1 MKRLIIL
8 ALVTFF
14 SYNISF
20 GQNVEKETQAYT
32 IVQVLTP
39 QTVFGDFKITIFY
52 GNEKIEEYKSV
63 KYNKENRENM
73 ATHVVDVLNFM
84 EKNGYELE
92 AVLNFTIVNIETQYV
107 FRKKEE

>member
-8 ALVTFF
+8 VLVTFF
-14 SYNISF
+14 TYNISF
-20 GQNVEKETQAYT
+20 GQNGEREKQAYA

-39 QTVFGDFKITIFY
+39 QTVFGDFKISIFY
-52 GNEKIEEYKSV
+52 GNEKIEEYKNV
-63 KYNKENRENM
+63 KYNKDNREKLS
-73 ATHVVDVLNFM
+73 TYVVDVLNYM

-92 AVLNFTIVNIETQYV
+92 SVLNFTIVNIETQYV